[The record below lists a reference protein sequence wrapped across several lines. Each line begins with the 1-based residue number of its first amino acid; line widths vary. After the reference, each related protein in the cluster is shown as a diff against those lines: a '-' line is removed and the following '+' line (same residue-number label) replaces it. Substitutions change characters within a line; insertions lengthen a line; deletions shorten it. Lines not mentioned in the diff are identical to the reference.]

1 MDFESQNGGAK
12 PKLMLNS
19 ASKSNKSNKPN
30 KTSTPKLQIS
40 KKNKGK
46 SEGKSNEH
54 SKGKSERKS
63 NTIAQEIGKVVGQE
77 ILPEGKGKGSKVLK
91 KKQNKSKQKSD
102 KKSKQKSD
110 KKSKQKSDKKEIIDL
125 KEPDVNSRE
134 FDYQQIILNYDVN
147 NNKSIN
153 VLTQYEISI
162 IIGKRASQISMGALP
177 MIKVTSNMNHID
189 IAEEELRQK
198 KTPYIIKRDIGSRS
212 EYWKIEDLELSDAI

>member
-1 MDFESQNGGAK
+1 
-12 PKLMLNS
+12 MLNS

-91 KKQNKSKQKSD
+91 KKQNKSNKT
-102 KKSKQKSD
+102 KSD

-125 KEPDVNSRE
+125 RGPDVNSRE
-134 FDYQQIILNYDVN
+134 FDYQQIILNYNVN

-189 IAEEELRQK
+189 IA
-198 KTPYIIKRDIGSRS
+198 
-212 EYWKIEDLELSDAI
+212 